1 MTCRKDSDVKIV
13 ERQVI
18 VIKRFVG
25 TEIGKT
31 AVITAFVD
39 DTTAEELMHYART
52 KGYRLVRGAVGSM
65 QGEKVIAALET
76 AAKREGLIDA
86 TSYREKHALYHAI
99 VEAMQG
105 IGRGQVLLGEMLR
118 TVGLT
123 FVIARGPR
131 ASRLAAEG
139 DWLAVVLYGTIG
151 APIKGFEHETLGLG
165 INHL

>member
-1 MTCRKDSDVKIV
+1 MADLMELI
-13 ERQVI
+13 
-18 VIKRFVG
+18 G
-25 TEIGKT
+25 TDIGKT

-39 DTTAEELMHYART
+39 ETKAAEVIRHARK

-65 QGEKVIAALET
+65 QGEKVVAALET
-76 AAKREGLIDA
+76 AAKREGLID
-86 TSYREKHALYHAI
+86 SGLYREEHALYHAI

-105 IGRGQVLLGEMLR
+105 IGRGQVLFREIHR

-131 ASRLAAEG
+131 SAHVASDG

>member
-1 MTCRKDSDVKIV
+1 M
-13 ERQVI
+13 
-18 VIKRFVG
+18 KRLVG
-25 TEIGKT
+25 TDIGKT
-31 AVITAFVD
+31 AVITAF
-39 DTTAEELMHYART
+39 AEERKARELIAHARN
-52 KGYRLVRGAVGSM
+52 KGFRLVRGAVGSM

-76 AAKREGLIDA
+76 AASREGLIDA
-86 TSYREKHALYHAI
+86 NAYREKHALYHAI

-105 IGRGQVLLGEMLR
+105 IGRGQVLFGEMLR

-131 ASRLAAEG
+131 SVHLAADG

>member
-1 MTCRKDSDVKIV
+1 MANLTDLI
-13 ERQVI
+13 
-18 VIKRFVG
+18 G

-31 AVITAFVD
+31 AVLAAFVSG
-39 DTTAEELMHYART
+39 ELKDEVIRDARK
-52 KGYRLVRGAVGSM
+52 KGYLLVRGSVGSM
-65 QGEKVIAALET
+65 QSEKIIAALET
-76 AAKREGLIDA
+76 AAKRQGLIDA
-86 TSYREKHALYHAI
+86 NSYREEHALYHAI

-105 IGRGQVLLGEMLR
+105 IGRGQVLFREMLR

-131 ASRLAAEG
+131 SAAFSEDG

>member
-1 MTCRKDSDVKIV
+1 M
-13 ERQVI
+13 
-18 VIKRFVG
+18 
-25 TEIGKT
+25 
-31 AVITAFVD
+31 ITAFAGMND
-39 DTTAEELMHYART
+39 AEELIRHAQAQ
-52 KGYRLVRGAVGSM
+52 GYRLVRGAVGSM
-65 QGEKVIAALET
+65 QSEKVVAALET
-76 AAKREGLIDA
+76 AAKREGLIDPS
-86 TSYREKHALYHAI
+86 SYREEHALYHAI

-105 IGRGQVLLGEMLR
+105 IGRGQVLFGEIMR

-131 ASRLAAEG
+131 SSRVAADG

>member
-1 MTCRKDSDVKIV
+1 MAQLNLLDH
-13 ERQVI
+13 
-18 VIKRFVG
+18 VG
-25 TEIGKT
+25 HDIGKT
-31 AVITAFVD
+31 AVLAALADPETAGVIIEH
-39 DTTAEELMHYART
+39 AGR

-76 AAKREGLIDA
+76 AAKRQGLINPD
-86 TSYREKHALYHAI
+86 SYREEHALYHAI

-105 IGRGQVLLGEMLR
+105 MGRGQVLLREVLR

-131 ASRLAAEG
+131 SFKVPGDG

>member
-1 MTCRKDSDVKIV
+1 VARLSLLDH
-13 ERQVI
+13 
-18 VIKRFVG
+18 VG
-25 TEIGKT
+25 HDIGKT
-31 AVITAFVD
+31 AMLAAFVD
-39 DTTAEELMHYART
+39 GDTATVLMEHARQ
-52 KGYRLVRGAVGSM
+52 KGYRMVRGAVGSM

-76 AAKREGLIDA
+76 AAKREGLIDPA
-86 TSYREKHALYHAI
+86 SYREEHALYHAI

-105 IGRGQVLLGEMLR
+105 IGRGQVLLREVLR

-131 ASRLAAEG
+131 SARLAGDG

>member
-1 MTCRKDSDVKIV
+1 MESLAALIGRD
-13 ERQVI
+13 
-18 VIKRFVG
+18 
-25 TEIGKT
+25 IGKT
-31 AVITAFVD
+31 AVMTAFVD
-39 DTTAEELMHYART
+39 STTAQELIREAE
-52 KGYRLVRGAVGSM
+52 KSGYRIVRGAVGSM

-76 AAKREGLIDA
+76 AAKREGLIAAD
-86 TSYREKHALYHAI
+86 SYREEHALYHAI
-99 VEAMQG
+99 VEALQG
-105 IGRGQVLLGEMLR
+105 IGRGQVLFGEMLR

-131 ASRLAAEG
+131 STRVPADG

>member
-1 MTCRKDSDVKIV
+1 MAQLSLLDQI
-13 ERQVI
+13 
-18 VIKRFVG
+18 G
-25 TEIGKT
+25 TDIGKT
-31 AVITAFVD
+31 AMLAAFVD
-39 DTTAEELMHYART
+39 ESAADVVIEHARR
-52 KGYRLVRGAVGSM
+52 KGFRLVRGAVGSM

-76 AAKREGLIDA
+76 AAKRQGLIDSN
-86 TSYREKHALYHAI
+86 SYREEHALYHAI

-105 IGRGQVLLGEMLR
+105 IGRGQVLFREVLR

-131 ASRLAAEG
+131 SARVEEDG